1 MQREKLPVLGM
12 GIGINAGQ
20 VIVGNIGSD
29 TRAKYGVVGSAV
41 NITSRIQA
49 KAEKQEI
56 IVSESVYHY
65 TKDQIQIKKTFSA
78 ELKGVEEPMTLRI
91 IENIIG

>member
-1 MQREKLPVLGM
+1 MLFRS
-12 GIGINAGQ
+12 
-20 VIVGNIGSD
+20 IGSD

-41 NITSRIQA
+41 SITSRIQA

-56 IVSESVYHY
+56 VVSESVYQY
-65 TKDQIQIKKTFSA
+65 TKDLVHIKKTFSA
-78 ELKGVEEPMTLRI
+78 KLKGVDEPMLLRI